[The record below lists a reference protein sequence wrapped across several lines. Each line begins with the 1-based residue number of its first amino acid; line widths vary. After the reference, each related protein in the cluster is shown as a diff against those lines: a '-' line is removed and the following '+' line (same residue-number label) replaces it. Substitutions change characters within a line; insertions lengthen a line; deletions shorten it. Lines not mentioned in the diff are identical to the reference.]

1 MKKSAWIIL
10 AILLSSCALVE
21 SSDDV
26 AAQDDW
32 QFVGKGFTTQVD
44 GAVLLAEYPG
54 SGGVMLIHAGTHPC
68 NTQLQFE
75 VLPLI
80 PESVLV
86 VMMAASEPGPGES
99 LRLPESY
106 DGSIGH
112 LLNNTEAYFF
122 AFHNAAHKRTPFVR
136 KHPFDR
142 GTSVDLATFPSNV
155 MSTRWHE
162 IEVAQS
168 CDGELHLAV
177 DGKSIIGANDTELL
191 TGGQIVLRLRG
202 TKTHAASAMFRNI
215 TISTAP
221 VSQN

>member
-10 AILLSSCALVE
+10 TLVLSSCATVD

-26 AAQDDW
+26 ATLAGW

-54 SGGVMLIHAGTHPC
+54 SGGVMLINPGTYPC
-68 NTQLQFE
+68 DTQLQFE

-86 VMMAASEPGPGES
+86 VMMAASEPGPGLS
-99 LRLPESY
+99 LRLPEFY

-112 LLNNTEAYFF
+112 LLNDTEAYFS
-122 AFHNAAHKRTPFVR
+122 AFHNAAHNRTPFVR

-142 GTSVDLATFPSNV
+142 ATSADLATFPSNV
-155 MSTRWHE
+155 LTTQWHE
-162 IEVAQS
+162 IEVVHS
-168 CDGELHLAV
+168 CDGTLRLAV
-177 DGKSIIGANDTELL
+177 DGNTIIEANDSEVLP
-191 TGGQIVLRLRG
+191 GGQIVLRLRG
-202 TKTHAASAMFRNI
+202 TKTHAATALFRNVSV
-215 TISTAP
+215 STPP

>member
-10 AILLSSCALVE
+10 AILPSCALVG

-54 SGGVMLIHAGTHPC
+54 SGGVMLISPGTYPC
-68 NTQLQFE
+68 ETQLKFE

-86 VMMAASEPGPGES
+86 AMMAASEPGPGTS
-99 LRLPESY
+99 LSLPASY

-112 LLNNTEAYFF
+112 LLNDTEAYFF
-122 AFHNAAHKRTPFVR
+122 AFHNAAHNRTPFVR

-142 GTSVDLATFPSNV
+142 ATSVDLATFPSNV
-155 MSTRWHE
+155 MNTRWHE

-168 CDGELHLAV
+168 CDGDLRLAV
-177 DGKSIIGANDTELL
+177 DGKPIIEANDTELL
-191 TGGQIVLRLRG
+191 HGGQIVLRLRG

-221 VSQN
+221 ISQN